1 MQKYFGAVKVL
12 LAVNITFMNHLN
24 LAISKSISTKSWL
37 NIFYSIS
44 REPWFLQYK
53 IWSGSNLTGDT
64 TYSITCFTLEV
75 DFLRFTLC
83 LLGGKTGRYIS
94 EEILKLQFTW
104 FTSFP
109 QNCNN
114 PNQSTILNYNYLEYQ
129 INPYLPISTIKNH
142 YQSQKRILIVLQHQ
156 PLLSTSD
163 ASNSLQNAF

>member
-64 TYSITCFTLEV
+64 TYSITCVTLEV

-94 EEILKLQFTW
+94 ESPSKISEEILKLQFTR
-104 FTSFP
+104 FTSIFFLK
-109 QNCNN
+109 
-114 PNQSTILNYNYLEYQ
+114 TAIIQ
-129 INPYLPISTIKNH
+129 INQQCLTTTIWSIK
-142 YQSQKRILIVLQHQ
+142 
-156 PLLSTSD
+156 
-163 ASNSLQNAF
+163 